1 MSTISAGSD
10 EATYLLFGRLHDV
23 DGPVDV
29 VGSVNDGTAAKNGSG
44 IAGLIDD
51 VCL

>member
-1 MSTISAGSD
+1 MSTIFASSED
-10 EATYLLFGRLHDV
+10 ATDLLLCRLHDV